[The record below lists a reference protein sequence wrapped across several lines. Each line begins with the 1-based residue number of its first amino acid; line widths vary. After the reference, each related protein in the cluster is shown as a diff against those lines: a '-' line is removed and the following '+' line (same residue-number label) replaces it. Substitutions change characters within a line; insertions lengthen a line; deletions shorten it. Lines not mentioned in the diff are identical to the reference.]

1 MVESTSQTF
10 ATKRVAAGSGDR
22 IEHDVV
28 ADLTINLFL
37 RGIKQLQ
44 QQGLIRLLGSI
55 VFLGQVCV
63 GDLSLVSKNAGTG
76 EIVCS
81 DQTSTRHGP
90 ASWAVLVQV
99 DGCYGAQNL
108 VLFQDLFHVCFS
120 TASYF
125 DVSTDEFS
133 DGFHEL

>member
-1 MVESTSQTF
+1 M
-10 ATKRVAAGSGDR
+10 AAGGGDR

-28 ADLTINLFL
+28 ADLTIDLFL

-44 QQGLIRLLGSI
+44 QQCLVRLLGSI
-55 VFLGQVCV
+55 VFIGQVCI
-63 GDLSLVSKNAGTG
+63 GDLSLVSEDAGTS

-81 DQTSTRHGP
+81 DQTSTGHGP

-99 DGCYGAQNL
+99 DGCYGAHNL
-108 VLFQDLFHVCFS
+108 VLFQNLFHVCFS
-120 TASYF
+120 AASYF